1 MAITNYGELKT
12 AVANWLERDD
22 LTARIPE
29 FVALAEN
36 RIARTV
42 RIRELEATTT
52 TAMVI
57 GQKPYALPTN
67 YVQFRRVYVATTA
80 NRRLEF
86 RSPVHYWSVYANLP
100 NGTPEVF
107 TIEDDNL
114 LLGPAPDTIDNIDF
128 LYYAKLAGFSA
139 DADTNDVLTNAT
151 GLYLYGA
158 LIESAPFLGN
168 DPRVLIWTQ
177 MWEDLKAKV
186 EESDNADRYSGDARV
201 GRWQMANDPRAM

>member
-12 AVANWLERDD
+12 AVANWLLRDD

-29 FVALAEN
+29 FVSLAEN

-42 RIRELEATTT
+42 RVRELEATTT
-52 TAMVI
+52 TAMVV
-57 GQKPYALPTN
+57 GQRSYALPAN
-67 YVQFRRVYVATTA
+67 YLQFRRVYVATTVK
-80 NRRLEF
+80 RRLEF
-86 RSPVHYWSVYANLP
+86 RSPVHYWSVYGNSANA
-100 NGTPEVF
+100 TPEVF

-114 LLGPAPDTIDNIDF
+114 LLGPPPATTNNIDF
-128 LYYAKLAGFSA
+128 LYYAKLTKFAT
-139 DADTNDVLTNAT
+139 DTDTNDLLTNAT

-186 EESDNADRYSGDARV
+186 EEADNADRFSGDARV
-201 GRWQMANDPRAM
+201 GRWEMANDPRAL